1 MIEVK
6 TNFIF
11 NVVINDAENKNQ
23 TSTSFS
29 MKSLLA
35 SLDNSYI
42 QYFLVKS
49 LLSSIQSNTFV
60 ERDVAADSIL
70 EYKLHG

>member
-1 MIEVK
+1 
-6 TNFIF
+6 
-11 NVVINDAENKNQ
+11 
-23 TSTSFS
+23 

-35 SLDNSYI
+35 SLDNPYI
-42 QYFLVKS
+42 QYFLVER
-49 LLSSIQSNTFV
+49 LLASIQSNTFV